1 MVFLYEITEG
11 KIDLVKL
18 TNTLAQKKK
27 DIKEIVLLF
36 SFLFCFVL
44 KTYQAC

>member
-1 MVFLYEITEG
+1 MVLPYEITEG

-18 TNTLAQKKK
+18 TNTLAQKK

-36 SFLFCFVL
+36 SFLLCFVL

>member
-1 MVFLYEITEG
+1 MVLLYEITEG

-18 TNTLAQKKK
+18 TNTLAHKK

>member
-1 MVFLYEITEG
+1 MVLLYEITEG

-18 TNTLAQKKK
+18 TNALAQKK

>member
-1 MVFLYEITEG
+1 MVLLYEITEG

-18 TNTLAQKKK
+18 TNTLAQKK

-44 KTYQAC
+44 F

>member
-1 MVFLYEITEG
+1 MVLLYEITEG

-18 TNTLAQKKK
+18 TNTLAQKK

>member
-18 TNTLAQKKK
+18 TNTLAQKK

-44 KTYQAC
+44 KTYQAY

>member
-1 MVFLYEITEG
+1 MVLLYEITEG
-11 KIDLVKL
+11 KIDLVKF
-18 TNTLAQKKK
+18 TNTLAQKK